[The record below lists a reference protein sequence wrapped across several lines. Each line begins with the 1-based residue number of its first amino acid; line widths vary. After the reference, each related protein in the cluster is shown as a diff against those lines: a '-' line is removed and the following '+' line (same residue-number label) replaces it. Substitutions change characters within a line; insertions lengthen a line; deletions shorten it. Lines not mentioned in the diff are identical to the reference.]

1 MILYNLVQE
10 VRINEA
16 FIEAKCSIINAI
28 SSFAKSAP
36 SHFMDYI
43 PQIITNF
50 DEIID
55 YVDENVNIE
64 LIIAYQ
70 SLMVSIDKAEKAQQK
85 STGNSLNL
93 AKQLWIK
100 DILPKFEK
108 IFNESNLKIEVV
120 NILESIYGIIDYFGR
135 DMFIENNSLERIFNM
150 VKTLLEFKA
159 TCQMK
164 NEEDDLEEDEIDH
177 DAEILDHVSDIFMIT
192 AEKLENDFHN
202 ILTALMP
209 ILKKYLS
216 IKRTL
221 GDRAI
226 VFGCLADTLKYC
238 KITIKFYFEY
248 LLNAISENSKANMK
262 IKDDE
267 LFRNMAFLL
276 GVMFE
281 NEPTFCKD
289 FFNASLN
296 QLHVIFENAGKM
308 GKENVIAALCRITYS
323 LHLGYGD
330 EILTKIIDTVY
341 SNSPLIND
349 YQENSTVFK
358 FSEYL
363 SNIADIQFYNNYA
376 NKVFDVIKYL
386 ILNKLKCQ
394 LKDEDIKQIKAFLE
408 KLNNNIEIKNKFDE
422 FVSKLNEEERGSLI
436 NTLQNA

>member
-1 MILYNLVQE
+1 MQE

-16 FIEAKCSIINAI
+16 FVEAKCSIINAI

-70 SLMVSIDKAEKAQQK
+70 SLMVSIDKAEKAANK
-85 STGNSLNL
+85 NSGNSLNL
-93 AKQLWIK
+93 AKQLWLK

-108 IFNESNLKIEVV
+108 IFTESNLKIEIV
-120 NILESIYGIIDYFGR
+120 NVLESIYGIIDYFGR
-135 DMFIENNSLERIFNM
+135 EMFLENNSLERIFTM
-150 VKTLLEFKA
+150 VKSLLEFKA

-164 NEEDDLEEDEIDH
+164 NEEEDLEEDEIDH
-177 DAEILDHVSDIFMIT
+177 DVEILDHVSDIFMIT
-192 AEKLENDFHN
+192 AEKLQSDFHP
-202 ILTALMP
+202 ILTNLMP

-216 IKRTL
+216 TKRSL

-238 KITIKFYFEY
+238 KITIKFYFEF
-248 LLNAISENSKANMK
+248 LLNAVTENSKANLK
-262 IKDDE
+262 TKDDE

-281 NEPTFCKD
+281 NDPVFCKD

-296 QLHVIFENAGKM
+296 QLHLIYEHAGKM
-308 GKENVIAALCRITYS
+308 GKENVIAALCRIACS
-323 LHLGYGD
+323 LQLAYAD
-330 EILTKIIDTVY
+330 EILSKVIDTVFA
-341 SNSPLIND
+341 NVPLVND
-349 YQENSTVFK
+349 YHENLAVFK
-358 FSEYL
+358 FADYL
-363 SNIADIQFYNNYA
+363 SNVVDIQFYNKYA
-376 NKVFDVIKYL
+376 FRVFDVIKYL
-386 ILNKLKCQ
+386 VLNKLKCQ
-394 LKDEDIKQIKAFLE
+394 LKDEDIKQIKAMLA
-408 KLNNNIEIKNKFDE
+408 KLNNNEQTKAILDRFLAGL
-422 FVSKLNEEERGSLI
+422 SEEERVNFVNS
-436 NTLQNA
+436 LQNA